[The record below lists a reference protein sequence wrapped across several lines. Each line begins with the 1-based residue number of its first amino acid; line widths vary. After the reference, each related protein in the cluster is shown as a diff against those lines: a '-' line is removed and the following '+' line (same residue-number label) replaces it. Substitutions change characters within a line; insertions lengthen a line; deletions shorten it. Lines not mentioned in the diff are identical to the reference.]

1 MDVAKRLG
9 PFNVSKVPKT
19 KKCAKTGLLVLR
31 VKMKNKGDYLE
42 NPHNQ
47 LKIHIHVLNKLP
59 NIKEYDVINYKIH
72 GCFTCMWLWSG
83 AHGGGR
89 RRQARGRRAC
99 GFGTASGRRRT
110 TPSSPAELNNTKT
123 PHYWHLLGPGRLS
136 EAPNRQD

>member
-1 MDVAKRLG
+1 MGPTMRPEGTVAKSPFSCLVALHVNFSSHDLCFLKKMDVAKRLG
-9 PFNVSKVPKT
+9 PFNISKVPKT

-72 GCFTCMWLWSG
+72 GCFTCISV
-83 AHGGGR
+83 H
-89 RRQARGRRAC
+89 
-99 GFGTASGRRRT
+99 T
-110 TPSSPAELNNTKT
+110 
-123 PHYWHLLGPGRLS
+123 Y
-136 EAPNRQD
+136 